1 MWRSAATSRTWLF
14 DSARGERTGA
24 ARLAGMSLLVLGCL
38 AFLPGTA
45 HAQSAFSGI
54 VRDTSGAVLPGVT
67 IEAAS
72 PVLIEK
78 SRTVITNE
86 SGRYNLVDLRP
97 GGYKLTFMLSGF
109 TTLVRDGLELPGNT
123 TVTINADLR
132 VGSLEESIT
141 VSGQAPLVDVQNAQR
156 TQVVEREV
164 LDALPTTR
172 NMQSV
177 GSIVPGVKL
186 SRPDVGG
193 SQGME
198 QTYMRTHGADD
209 RHTSMQVDGMSV
221 NSSMGDGNIQAYNDD
236 ALAQQVVFQTS
247 ALPAEVAAGGVR
259 VNMIPKDGGNTLK
272 GGGFFGGTASGWQA
286 NNLDDDLRARGFT
299 FRNFVDHV
307 QDFNFNMG
315 GPLRQNR
322 LWYFGTVRHVSVDEG
337 IGNSFY
343 RSDYSDSQ
351 GIDHKVGDPS
361 IQHQYVRDAL
371 IRMTYQANSK
381 TKVASYFERIW
392 KHKDPELLS
401 GYDPI
406 TASDIRDPKHAI
418 YYVGQAKLTST
429 LTNRVLLEIGFST
442 NVERLSQRY
451 QPAIEDIAAR
461 PFTADWY
468 KTVTHSAANGNVWG
482 AAPGGSTGTYPD
494 RRVLSGALS
503 YVTGSHSFRTGA
515 QWSSGVDGNSQIRT
529 GDLVQ
534 NYNDAGAGRSCAQDA
549 LQNCLPNTVTVY
561 NTPTRYFSYVNYDLG
576 LYAQDTWTF
585 KRFTLSP
592 GVRIDTFKAE
602 SQSGCRE
609 AGRFVPAFCRDTTP
623 NQPNWTDISPRV
635 AMVYD
640 LFGNTK
646 TALKGSVSKYMLPW
660 SGGWAKRYNPFTTV
674 TDVRTWRDLN
684 ADDIAQDNEI
694 GPSGNS
700 NFGVSTGRT
709 ADPNLRR
716 EYNLETTL
724 GVQHQLLPRLAV
736 FGGWFHRRFYNQE
749 AQRNPALTQADW
761 TSFQVANPIGNGEMI
776 TLFNLNPAK
785 AGQYASSLVDV
796 NSDINRTI
804 YDGFEVSFTARLPR
818 RSTIFG
824 GWTNDRVVTITCDQY
839 DPNKLRFCDQ
849 SGKTFQEFGKT
860 STPPFRNDFKIA
872 GNYPLKWGFEVSAV
886 FMSYAGKGNSY
897 TAQDPS
903 LGVYWS
909 VPASVFPNGQRTRV
923 PTSAPILLAAGTQT
937 QAPGVNLISP
947 NTKFQNRWN
956 QLDASTKR
964 TFKVGSRE
972 FQGQFALFNLTNNN
986 VVLQEIQT
994 TSLVT
999 GLSPTLGRPQNFLQG
1014 RMMRLALLVNF

>member
-1 MWRSAATSRTWLF
+1 MWQRVGMASDTGVQSRAFGLRQLGILCAMVLTS
-14 DSARGERTGA
+14 
-24 ARLAGMSLLVLGCL
+24 LVLAPAG
-38 AFLPGTA
+38 AS
-45 HAQSAFSGI
+45 AQSAFSGV

-67 IEAAS
+67 VEAAS

-78 SRTVITNE
+78 TRNVVTDE

-97 GGYKLTFMLSGF
+97 GGYRLTFALSGF
-109 TTLVRDGLELPGNT
+109 STLVRDGLDLPGNT

-156 TQVVEREV
+156 TQVVERAV

-177 GSIVPGVKL
+177 GAIVPGVKL

-236 ALAQQVVFQTS
+236 ALAASVVFQTS
-247 ALPAEVAAGGVR
+247 ALPAEVASGGVR
-259 VNMIPKDGGNTLK
+259 VNMIPKDGGNSIK
-272 GGGFFGGTASGWQA
+272 GGGFFGGTASSWQA
-286 NNLDDDLRARGFT
+286 NNLDDELRARGFK

-307 QDFNFNMG
+307 QDFNLNMG
-315 GPLRQNR
+315 GPVKTDR
-322 LWYFGTVRHVSVDEG
+322 LWYFGTLRHVSVDEG

-343 RSDYSDSQ
+343 PTDYSDSQ
-351 GIDHKVGDPS
+351 GIDHKAGDPS

-371 IRMTYQANSK
+371 IRLTGQANSR
-381 TKVASYFERIW
+381 TRLSSYFERIW

-401 GYDPI
+401 GYNPI
-406 TASDIRDPKHAI
+406 SASDIRDPKHAI
-418 YYVGQAKLTST
+418 YYVGQAKLTTT
-429 LTNRVLLEIGFST
+429 LTNRLLLEVGFST

-451 QPAIEDIAAR
+451 QPYIQEIADK
-461 PFTADWY
+461 PFTPDWY
-468 KTVTHSAANGNVWG
+468 KTVTHSAANGQVWG

-494 RRVLSGALS
+494 RRVLSGSLT
-503 YVTGSHSFRTGA
+503 YVTGSHSFKTGA
-515 QWSSGVDGNSQIRT
+515 QWSAGVDGNSQIRT

-534 NYNDAGAGRSCAQDA
+534 NYNDAGAGRSCAENA
-549 LQNCLPNTVTVY
+549 LANCVPNTVTVY
-561 NTPTRYFSYVNYDLG
+561 NTPTSYYEYVNYDLG
-576 LYAQDTWTF
+576 LYAQDTWTIN
-585 KRFTLSP
+585 RLTVSP
-592 GVRIDTFKAE
+592 GIRFDMFDAK
-602 SQSGCRE
+602 SQGGCRA
-609 AGRFVPAFCRDTTP
+609 AGRFTPAFCRDDTP
-623 NQPNWTDISPRV
+623 NQPRWNDIAPRIAV
-635 AMVYD
+635 VYD

-660 SGGWAKRYNPFTTV
+660 AGGWAKRYDPFTTV
-674 TDVRTWRDLN
+674 TDTRNWRDLN
-684 ADDIAQDNEI
+684 GDDIAQDSEI
-694 GPSGNS
+694 GPSGNT

-709 ADPNLRR
+709 ADANLRR
-716 EYNLETTL
+716 EYNIETAL

-736 FGGWFHRRFYNQE
+736 FGGWFHREFYNQE
-749 AQRNPALTQADW
+749 AQRNSSLTAADW
-761 TSFQVANPIGNGEMI
+761 TPFQVANPIGTGEMI

-785 AGQYASSLVDV
+785 AALYASNLTDV
-796 NSDINRTI
+796 NSTINRTL
-804 YDGFEVSFTARLPR
+804 YDGFEVSFTARLPKS
-818 RSTIFG
+818 STIFG
-824 GWTNDRVVTITCDQY
+824 GWTNDRVTTIACDQY

-849 SGKTFQEFGKT
+849 SGKTFQEYGKT

-872 GNYPLKWGFEVSAV
+872 GNYPLPFGVEVSAV

-909 VPASVFPNGQRTRV
+909 VPASVYPNAQRTRV
-923 PTSAPILLAAGTQT
+923 PTSAPILLAAGAQT
-937 QAPGVNLISP
+937 QVPGVNLISP
-947 NTKFQNRWN
+947 NTKFQERWN
-956 QLDASTKR
+956 QLDASAKR
-964 TFKVGSRE
+964 TFRLGRRD
-972 FQGQFALFNLTNNN
+972 FQAQFALFNLTNGN
-986 VVLQEIQT
+986 VVLQEVQT
-994 TSLVT
+994 TSLVS
-999 GLSPTLGRPQNFLQG
+999 GLSPTLGQPQNFLQG